1 MSSEARERSGR
12 KAKAQFIVTARTRAI
27 LAAHALQHAINGNK
41 GTAMLLRVM
50 MALLALGTAAV
61 HAAETAYPTRPI
73 RFICPY
79 APGGAG
85 DIFTRTIGQKLT
97 EALGQTVVVDNR
109 GGANGGIGTDL
120 VAKAPADGYTLL
132 MGNSGPMTVNPHLY
146 QKLQYDTLRDFAPIT
161 QGTSYMYILVV
172 PPSAPVKSLPDFIKL
187 LQSKPGQMTYGS
199 TGIGGGNHLSG
210 ELFNLMTNTKSIH
223 VPYTGSSLA
232 LAALLGGQI
241 SYMFDTVIT
250 AVPQVRGGK
259 LRAIG
264 VTGAKRASAFPDVPT
279 LQELGLKDFAL
290 TQWQAV
296 VAPAGTPRPII
307 DRLYRETVK
316 ALKMPDVIE
325 RLATQGGNDLVGN
338 TPEQFAQVIKNDLAL
353 YGKIVKAAGIKPQ

>member
-1 MSSEARERSGR
+1 
-12 KAKAQFIVTARTRAI
+12 
-27 LAAHALQHAINGNK
+27 
-41 GTAMLLRVM
+41 MLLRAM
-50 MALLALGTAAV
+50 MALLVMVTVGAAYG
-61 HAAETAYPTRPI
+61 AETAYPTRPI

-97 EALGQTVVVDNR
+97 DALGQTVVVDNR
-109 GGANGGIGTDL
+109 AGANGGIGTEL
-120 VAKAPADGYTLL
+120 VAKAPGDGYTLL

-146 QKLQYDTLRDFAPIT
+146 RKLPYDPVKDFAPVT
-161 QGTSYMYILVV
+161 QGTSYMYVLVV
-172 PPSAPVKSLPDFIKL
+172 PPAAPVKSLPDFIKL

-250 AVPQVRGGK
+250 AVPQLRAGK
-259 LRAIG
+259 LRSIG
-264 VTGAKRASAFPDVPT
+264 VTGAKRASALPDVPT
-279 LQELGLKDFAL
+279 LQELGLKGFEL

-296 VAPAGTPRPII
+296 VAPAGTPRPVIE
-307 DRLYRETVK
+307 RLNREVVK

-353 YGKIVKAAGIKPQ
+353 YGRIIKAAGIQPQ

>member
-1 MSSEARERSGR
+1 
-12 KAKAQFIVTARTRAI
+12 
-27 LAAHALQHAINGNK
+27 
-41 GTAMLLRVM
+41 MLLRIMTV
-50 MALLALGTAAV
+50 LLTLGTIGAAS
-61 HAAETAYPTRPI
+61 AAETAYPTRPI

-79 APGGAG
+79 AAGGAA

-97 EALGQTVVVDNR
+97 EALGQSVVVDNR
-109 GGANGGIGTDL
+109 GGANGGLGTEL

-132 MGNSGPMTVNPHLY
+132 MGNSGPMTVNPNLY
-146 QKLQYDTLRDFAPIT
+146 LKMLYDPIKDFAPIT
-161 QGTSYMYILVV
+161 QGTSYMYVLVV
-172 PPSAPVKSLPDFIKL
+172 PPTAAVKSLSDFIKL

-210 ELFNLMTNTKSIH
+210 ELFNLVTHTKSIH

-232 LAALLGGQI
+232 LGALLGGQI

-250 AVPQVRGGK
+250 AVPQLRSGK

-264 VTGAKRASAFPDVPT
+264 VTGAKRASALPDVPT
-279 LQELGLKDFAL
+279 LQELGLKGFEL

-307 DRLYRETVK
+307 ERLHREVVK

-325 RLATQGGNDLVGN
+325 RLATQGGNELVGN
-338 TPEQFAQVIKNDLAL
+338 TPEEFAQVIKNDLAL
-353 YGKIVKAAGIKPQ
+353 YAKIVKAAGIKPQ